1 MAARRNIKGGANH
14 FTVQEAQNVAL
25 GQAGCVF
32 SDDNSTALVP
42 PAGHVFI
49 AITAMANATFDASGG
64 LVASDPDRF
73 MNTEAAA
80 TAGGTGG
87 VQMDASNSIPQGMTI
102 YGRFTKVD
110 FSSGSAM
117 IYLG

>member
-64 LVASDPDRF
+64 LVASDATKF
-73 MNTEAAA
+73 MNTQSA
-80 TAGGTGG
+80 TTAPAGD
-87 VQMDASNSIPQGMTI
+87 QIDASNTFPAGMTI
-102 YGRFTKVD
+102 YGRWSEVD
-110 FSSGSAM
+110 AASGS
-117 IYLG
+117 IICYLGA